1 MDAHLNDKYSQI
13 KLDFSQ
19 NTFPL
24 TGEHP
29 NILKSESNKQYKK
42 QQLAWTSIGAMV
54 SLVAVLSLKLVLA
67 LELWSASYGQPWSY
81 G

>member
-1 MDAHLNDKYSQI
+1 MDAHLNDKYSQM
-13 KLDFSQ
+13 KLDFSL
-19 NTFPL
+19 NPFPL

-54 SLVAVLSLKLVLA
+54 SLVAVLSLKL
-67 LELWSASYGQPWSY
+67 WSASYGKPWSY